1 MSAPPPPPPGGPT
14 PLPPDDGAMPSA
26 PDGGAPQSP
35 GDLPPVPP
43 GPGVPL
49 QPVIP
54 TAAPVQPGAYPPG
67 VYPPGAYLPGGD
79 QPGAYSPGADQ
90 SGGYPAPPYP
100 PPWAVPR
107 EPRYAGR
114 LVALATILTVVALGV
129 ITYAYAP
136 GLLGVPILIILSII
150 LSIVT
155 RSTRQRSIWLGIL
168 MGCGVGLVVAGG
180 LCVAILTGYGY

>member
-1 MSAPPPPPPGGPT
+1 MSTSPPPPPGGPT
-14 PLPPDDGAMPSA
+14 QSAPDDGAPPPA
-26 PDGGAPQSP
+26 LDDGATQVP

-54 TAAPVQPGAYPPG
+54 TAAPVPPGAYAPGVYTPGSQPAGSYPPG
-67 VYPPGAYLPGGD
+67 V
-79 QPGAYSPGADQ
+79 DQ
-90 SGGYPAPPYP
+90 SGAYPAPPYP

-114 LVALATILTVVALGV
+114 VVALATVLTVVALGV
-129 ITYAYAP
+129 ITYAYPP
-136 GLLGVPILIILSII
+136 GLLGIPILIILSII

-155 RSTRQRSIWLGIL
+155 RSTRQRSLWLGIL

-180 LCVAILTGYGY
+180 LCVALLTGVGY